1 MPIDLT
7 LWAGYDCAAMVEPQ
21 STDPLLHTK
30 LMPPR
35 IRSAVISRPALSAR
49 LDEGLTK
56 KLSIVSAPTGF
67 GKTTLVRMWISERN
81 IPSAW
86 VALDDNDND
95 PIRFWTYVITALRT
109 FDPAIGKTAL
119 AALTTSQQPSFQTI
133 LTPLINELAG
143 ITVPCVLVLE
153 DYHTITMAEIHALM
167 AFLLQHLP
175 EALHIVLISRGEP
188 DLPLSILR
196 ARDELVEINASDL
209 RFTPT
214 ETELFLREMVPAEI
228 PASAVETLHERTEGW
243 AAGLRLAARSLQGKE
258 NLAEAEKVI
267 QSFSGRHRH
276 VADYLIQEV
285 FESQPETTQTFLLKT
300 CFLNRLTGSL
310 CDAVTDTSD
319 GESIL
324 EQLER
329 ENLFLVRLD
338 APRGGGRVWY
348 RYNPLFAESIQVPA
362 RQRLGEAGVQSIFEK
377 ASDWYAYQQ
386 LYAEAIETALAARL
400 FERAITLVGTF
411 VEIYS
416 LNEMRT
422 LTRWL
427 ERIPEALTLQHPAI
441 CMMYAQVI
449 LFTSDRFAPATAA
462 RIEPYLRAA
471 EQTWQAQ
478 GNDEKV
484 GTLLALRGMML
495 LWQGEFQKSLEAVY
509 QALEK
514 MPESEIFWR
523 GVSLLNAA
531 GGELY
536 AGRVT
541 SAQDKILE
549 ARALLGASQ
558 NIYGMLAATGLMSE
572 IFYAQGDLEL
582 CVQLNQQIMAEAVGE
597 DSMLDDQGNARLGL
611 ANVAYEQNDLETAAR
626 YAAEALDLGQR
637 RANELLQAQAA
648 SRLAFIHAAKG
659 ETAQA
664 RESLKA
670 LAARLQSPLGL
681 REVRTA
687 EAQIAVRAGRVETPE
702 VWLTTHQEA
711 LPIQKERES
720 FILARLKIAVGKPA
734 EALAL
739 LQPHLAD
746 ATADGRVRSQVEA
759 RCLEARAHHAAGDL
773 SEAGQALTLALTLGY
788 EKGFRRLLLDEG
800 APMAALLRDLLP
812 ALAKRPLHLYATT
825 LLHLFSPEVVSAL
838 EPGPDSWVLVEPLS
852 HQEMRVLRLLV
863 AGQTN
868 AEIASELVVSTNTV
882 KTHVK
887 SIYSK
892 LNINSR
898 EEAREVARELKLV

>member
-1 MPIDLT
+1 MT
-7 LWAGYDCAAMVEPQ
+7 EPR
-21 STDPLLHTK
+21 STDTLLHTK

-35 IRSAVISRPALSAR
+35 IRSAVISRPALLAR
-49 LDEGLTK
+49 LNEGLTR
-56 KLSIVSAPTGF
+56 KLTLVSAPTGS
-67 GKTTLVRMWISERN
+67 GKTTLIGMWLSERK

-86 VALDDNDND
+86 VALDQHDND
-95 PIRFWTYVITALRT
+95 PVRFWTYVIMALRT
-109 FDPAIGKTAL
+109 FDPTLGKSAL
-119 AALTTSQQPSFQTI
+119 ATLTTSQLPSFQTI

-143 ITVPCVLVLE
+143 ISAPGVLVLE
-153 DYHTITMAEIHALM
+153 DYHTITVTEIHETV

-175 EALHIVLISRGEP
+175 EALHLVLISRSEP

-214 ETELFLREMVPAEI
+214 ETELFLRETVWAEM
-228 PASAVETLHERTEGW
+228 PTSAVEKLHERTEGW

-258 NLAEAEKVI
+258 NLAEAEKIV
-267 QSFSGRHRH
+267 QSFSGSHRH

-285 FESQPETTQTFLLKT
+285 FERQPEATQTFLLKT

-310 CDAVTDTSD
+310 CDAVTDTSG

-329 ENLFLVRLD
+329 ENLFLVRLEHGH
-338 APRGGGRVWY
+338 RRVWY
-348 RYNPLFAESIQVPA
+348 RYNPLFAESIQVLA
-362 RQRLGEAGVQSIFEK
+362 RQRLGEAGVQSVFEK
-377 ASDWYAYQQ
+377 ASAWYAYQQ
-386 LYAEAIETALAARL
+386 LYAEAIETALSARL
-400 FERAITLVGTF
+400 FERAITLVETF

-422 LTRWL
+422 LTRWM
-427 ERIPEALTLQHPAI
+427 ESIPQALTLRHPSV
-441 CMMYAQVI
+441 CLMYAQVI

-484 GTLLALRGMML
+484 GTVLALRGMML
-495 LWQGEFQKSLEAVY
+495 LWQGEFQKSLEAIY

-536 AGRVT
+536 AGRML

-558 NIYGMLAATGLMSE
+558 NIYGMLAATGVMSE

-582 CVQLNQQIMAEAVGE
+582 CVQLNQQIMAEALGE
-597 DSMLDDQGNARLGL
+597 ESMLDDQGNARLGL
-611 ANVAYEQNDLETAAR
+611 ANVAYEQNDLESAAR

-648 SRLAFIHAAKG
+648 SRLAFIYAAKG

-664 RESLKA
+664 QESLKA
-670 LAARLQSPLGL
+670 LAARLQTPVGL

-687 EAQIAVRAGRVETPE
+687 EAQIAVRVGGVETPE
-702 VWLTTHQEA
+702 VWLAANQDA

-720 FILARLKIAVGKPA
+720 FILARLRIAEGKPA

-746 ATADGRVRSQVEA
+746 ATVYGRVRSQAEA
-759 RCLEARAHHAAGDL
+759 LCLEALAHHAAGDW
-773 SEAGQALTLALTLGY
+773 SKAGQALTLALTLGHD
-788 EKGFRRLLLDEG
+788 KGFRRLFLDEG
-800 APMAALLRDLLP
+800 ALMAALLRELLP
-812 ALAKRPLHLYATT
+812 TLTQRSLHLYATT

-838 EPGPDSWVLVEPLS
+838 EPGPDSLVLVDPLS
-852 HQEMRVLRLLV
+852 RQEMRVLRLLV

-898 EEAREVARELKLV
+898 EEARAVARELKLV